1 MSAGT
6 IVAIVV
12 VVIIVAALIAVASL
26 AARRR
31 RLQQRFGP
39 EYDRAVEG
47 SDSRLK
53 AEAELA
59 EREKRVKGLE
69 IRPLD
74 PAARDSYLAQ
84 WTTIQQQFVDS
95 PTDAVTAA
103 QSLIT
108 SVMADRGYPTED
120 VDQITADL
128 SVDHANTLGRFR
140 TAQDISGRV
149 AAGSASTEDLR
160 QAMVHYRALF
170 QDLLGEAVPAETA
183 YGTTTAEPVVAES
196 VVAEPVVAEPVV
208 TEPATDAAVHDYPV
222 TGPAD
227 GPDYA
232 QAEETAGQPDV
243 TEPDPLPARP
253 VGRHHAD
260 VSREADG
267 TYADQADLDDP
278 DEAEPAAASRLPW
291 RK

>member
-12 VVIIVAALIAVASL
+12 VVIIVAALIAFASV

-31 RLQQRFGP
+31 RLQHRFGP

-47 SDSRLK
+47 SDSRRK

-59 EREKRVKGLE
+59 EREKRVKHLD

-74 PAARDSYLAQ
+74 PAARERYLAQ

-95 PTDAVTAA
+95 PSDAVAAA

-108 SVMADRGYPTED
+108 TVMADRGYPTED

-128 SVDHANTLGRFR
+128 SVEHAQTLGHFR

-149 AAGSASTEDLR
+149 ADGTASTEDLR
-160 QAMVHYRALF
+160 QAMVHYRTLF
-170 QDLLGEAVPAETA
+170 QDLLGESVSADPAETA
-183 YGTTTAEPVVAES
+183 FTEPVA
-196 VVAEPVVAEPVV
+196 A
-208 TEPATDAAVHDYPV
+208 DAADYPV
-222 TGPAD
+222 TRPAT

-232 QAEETAGQPDV
+232 EAQAIADQPDV
-243 TEPDPLPARP
+243 TEPDPVPS
-253 VGRHHAD
+253 GRHHAAVPD
-260 VSREADG
+260 PDAGVPETSSAADG
-267 TYADQADLDDP
+267 AYADRADLDDP
-278 DEAEPAAASRLPW
+278 AAEPAAARLPW